1 MDLGSRGNAL
11 FIVTHQSSPLSSMVA
26 CVRGT
31 KISRLPDFRRRP
43 ARRAVCFLLCLGGV
57 LAFGR
62 PGDSWRRAKMGLQG
76 VMWSFASDLRAICHG
91 MWQRSVVREG
101 EVDTPNA
108 DAWA

>member
-57 LAFGR
+57 LAFVR
-62 PGDSWRRAKMGLQG
+62 RGDGLRRVKNWSPG
-76 VMWSFASDLRAICHG
+76 VM
-91 MWQRSVVREG
+91 
-101 EVDTPNA
+101 
-108 DAWA
+108 